1 MKKKIDVV
9 RAWKDEEYRNSLSD
23 DERQAIPDNPAGVLE
38 LSDSDLLHIV
48 GGAEVAIHDG
58 PTHCKMSTGCCSGLT
73 DASCIDNCSTC
84 PE

>member
-1 MKKKIDVV
+1 MRKKLDVV
-9 RAWKDEEYRNSLSD
+9 RFWKDEDYRNSLSEA
-23 DERQAIPDNPAGVLE
+23 ERQAAPENPAGVCE
-38 LSDSDLLHIV
+38 LTDTDLRHIL
-48 GGAEVAIHDG
+48 GGDVAIHDG